1 MVGGIPVD
9 DEDLRPGDEDARGA
23 EFEERRRT
31 SRTNFRPASHSCDL
45 RFRAQCCQVAPPS
58 PPNTGP
64 DQSLDR
70 ITRRDL
76 NASGEVLSHD

>member
-1 MVGGIPVD
+1 VD

-45 RFRAQCCQVAPPS
+45 RFRTLCGEGATPP